1 MKKLLTFLFCLLLLS
16 SCSND
21 GRKMKKFLS
30 RINAREINAASM
42 YIYPGDHPKLSI
54 YADVLEKNPNLF
66 LKLHDKHNV
75 MVNGEKGIAV
85 ELECVNTTPYYRNY
99 MEELGLLQHSGMI
112 VDTMFIRETNT
123 GEKLSFNWAPI
134 EGENLKLAF
143 IQDSTVRVMNIRAG
157 RGANTPVIGKLKEQ
171 DNIIIN
177 DYPATADW
185 VRCFTIDDNC
195 NVVHG
200 YIYRKSLGA
209 TNSEFFDIGI
219 FDSIGL
225 LVAVALFAC
234 VGAFFFLLRSVIVT
248 LFSTPLT
255 WVLAVGLILSLLY
268 AAYQLLEKI
277 LFELFII
284 NLPY

>member
-1 MKKLLTFLFCLLLLS
+1 MKKLLTLLSCLLLFS

-75 MVNGEKGIAV
+75 TVNGEKGIAV

-99 MEELGLLQHSGMI
+99 MEKLGLLQPSGMI

-123 GEKLSFNWAPI
+123 GEKLSFNWALI
-134 EGENLKLAF
+134 EGENLKLAS

-195 NVVHG
+195 HVVHG

-209 TNSEFFDIGI
+209 TDSEFFNIGI

-234 VGAFFFLLRSVIVT
+234 VGAFFFLLRSIVET
-248 LFSTPLT
+248 LFKTPLT
-255 WVLAVGLILSLLY
+255 WILAVLLILSWLY
-268 AAYQLLEKI
+268 VAYQLLEKI